1 MMTSTHLAVLDMAV
15 ATGVMEGAPP
25 YQLTCVRYSKPVLA
39 FQSLQSPQL
48 LALAA
53 LAAVAAAAA
62 AALFLAVQGGKRRRR
77 RNADD
82 KNSFVADIFEGKKLK
97 YCFKASR
104 QGELS
109 LVPHQGQSKAWSITP
124 SQIIFSWAC
133 HKKHWCAEDHLLC
146 NSSL

>member
-1 MMTSTHLAVLDMAV
+1 MSVRRQGYEDLYPLGSSGYGGGHGGYGGGTSISIDLCQVFK
-15 ATGVMEGAPP
+15 
-25 YQLTCVRYSKPVLA
+25 TCVSVPIP
-39 FQSLQSPQL
+39 SIPPQL

-77 RNADD
+77 RTADD

-104 QGELS
+104 QVELS
-109 LVPHQGQSKAWSITP
+109 LMPHQGQT
-124 SQIIFSWAC
+124 
-133 HKKHWCAEDHLLC
+133 
-146 NSSL
+146 

>member
-1 MMTSTHLAVLDMAV
+1 MSGIQNLS
-15 ATGVMEGAPP
+15 
-25 YQLTCVRYSKPVLA
+25 QLSNP
-39 FQSLQSPQL
+39 FNSLQL

-77 RNADD
+77 RTADD

-104 QGELS
+104 QVKLS
-109 LVPHQGQSKAWSITP
+109 LVPHQGQT
-124 SQIIFSWAC
+124 
-133 HKKHWCAEDHLLC
+133 
-146 NSSL
+146 